1 MSDFTSNF
9 WSYFISFIVIG
20 GIIGCLALLL
30 MTSKVKQ
37 MSETD
42 NTTGHI
48 YDEDIVE
55 MNNPLPRWW
64 MWLFIITCIF
74 GAAYLIIYPGLGI
87 YKGTASWT
95 SIKQY
100 EQEVA
105 ETKQKIAPI
114 YAKFA
119 VMKPEDVA
127 NDNKAMAIGER
138 LFMNN
143 CSQCHG
149 SDARGSRGFPN
160 LTDNDWL
167 YGGSPEK
174 IKETITLGRHGV
186 MPPLAAALGSADDVK
201 NVANYVLSLSGSMH
215 HSARAGLGQQKF
227 AICAA
232 CHGAD
237 GKGNQMIGAPNL
249 TDNTWLH
256 GAGEAEIIKRI
267 TEGKDNQMPAQGERL
282 TAEQIHVLTAY
293 VWRFSHLPN
302 SPKTDNQT
310 VTK

>member
-1 MSDFTSNF
+1 
-9 WSYFISFIVIG
+9 
-20 GIIGCLALLL
+20 

-42 NTTGHI
+42 NTTGHVF
-48 YDEDIVE
+48 DEDIVE

-64 MWLFIITCIF
+64 MWLFIISCIF

-87 YKGTASWT
+87 YKGTAGWT

-105 ETKQKIAPI
+105 ETKQRIAPI
-114 YAKFA
+114 YAKYA
-119 VMKPEDVA
+119 AMNVEDVA
-127 NDNKAMAIGER
+127 KDSKAMAIGER

-160 LTDNDWL
+160 LTDHDWL

-174 IKETITLGRHGV
+174 ITETITLGRHGV
-186 MPPLAAALGSADDVK
+186 MPPLAGALGSPDDVK

-215 HSARAGLGQQKF
+215 HSARAGLGKQKF

-232 CHGAD
+232 CHGED
-237 GKGNQMIGAPNL
+237 GKGNQMMGAPNL
-249 TDNTWLH
+249 TDNIWLH
-256 GAGEAEIIKRI
+256 GAGETEIIKRI

-282 TAEQIHVLTAY
+282 TAEQIHVLAAY
-293 VWRFSHLPN
+293 VWRFSNLPVH
-302 SPKTDNQT
+302 SKSDSQT
-310 VTK
+310 TIK